1 MSLEYRELATMKN
14 QHTPGPWA
22 ADIRLAQAIIVDT
35 HGHAVADIARHEFS
49 VTEQSYSDQRIEAN
63 ANLIAAAPELLQIA
77 KDYVLLCQL
86 HDLEGAVLD
95 SARTAIAKA
104 EGVK

>member
-1 MSLEYRELATMKN
+1 MKN
-14 QHTPGPWA
+14 QHTPGPWRVVCA
-22 ADIRLAQAIIVDT
+22 SAHEFNPNTTRKDIIGKNLFGDAY
-35 HGHAVADIARHEFS
+35 VAGDIA
-49 VTEQSYSDQRIEAN
+49 AN
-63 ANLIAAAPELLQIA
+63 DAALIAAAPELLQIA

-95 SARTAIAKA
+95 SARAAIAKA